1 MPRYATGTEVP
12 VERSRSAAGTGG
24 RRFAAVLSRVFGRRL
39 TYRVL
44 TGKDGAGF
52 MDLE

>member
-24 RRFAAVLSRVFGRRL
+24 RRFAAVL
-39 TYRVL
+39 

-52 MDLE
+52 MDME